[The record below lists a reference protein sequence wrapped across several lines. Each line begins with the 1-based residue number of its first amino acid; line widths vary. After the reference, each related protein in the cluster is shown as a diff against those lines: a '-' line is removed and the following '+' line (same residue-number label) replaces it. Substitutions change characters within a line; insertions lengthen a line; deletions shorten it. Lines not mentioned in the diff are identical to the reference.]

1 MGQGIEKLIQKT
13 RSINNKPQQHMARE
27 LSSYELARLAR
38 IAENNEVLQQLGVS
52 SAANA
57 IRSDAA
63 QANKRQKRPRA
74 TTKKKKKPEDLVP
87 TRFSERNEGRARVR
101 YSDDQTT
108 TNFDFFHGDVENV
121 VKAETMYGGGRAGG
135 KREKRERMELAP
147 SEFSLPENWKIYI
160 TKRKGGATRGR
171 QDRYYQPPE
180 STEWLRSLAEVYRW
194 MKDHAS
200 DTSSSSSSSSSSS
213 PTASSST
220 SSSSSSSSKSSSSPE
235 TNNSKKK
242 KQKTTKTK

>member
-1 MGQGIEKLIQKT
+1 MGLFRIPINSNQKHGQST
-13 RSINNKPQQHMARE
+13 TNTTTMARE

-194 MKDHAS
+194 MKDHAL
-200 DTSSSSSSSSSSS
+200 DTSSSS
-213 PTASSST
+213 PTAETST

>member
-1 MGQGIEKLIQKT
+1 
-13 RSINNKPQQHMARE
+13 MARE

-74 TTKKKKKPEDLVP
+74 TTKKKPEDLVP
-87 TRFSERNEGRARVR
+87 TRFSARNKGRARVR
-101 YSDDQTT
+101 YSDDQTTTT

-121 VKAETMYGGGRAGG
+121 VKAETMYGGGRAGR

-194 MKDHAS
+194 IKDHAS
-200 DTSSSSSSSSSSS
+200 DTSSSSSSSSS

-220 SSSSSSSSKSSSSPE
+220 SSSSSSSSSSTSSSSSPE

-242 KQKTTKTK
+242 KQKTTNTK

>member
-1 MGQGIEKLIQKT
+1 ML
-13 RSINNKPQQHMARE
+13 SHMARE

-74 TTKKKKKPEDLVP
+74 TTKKKPEDLVP
-87 TRFSERNEGRARVR
+87 TRFSARNKGRARVR
-101 YSDDQTT
+101 YSDDHTT

-121 VKAETMYGGGRAGG
+121 VKAETMYGGGRAGR

-160 TKRKGGATRGR
+160 TKRK
-171 QDRYYQPPE
+171 E
-180 STEWLRSLAEVYRW
+180 SALW
-194 MKDHAS
+194 KH
-200 DTSSSSSSSSSSS
+200 
-213 PTASSST
+213 
-220 SSSSSSSSKSSSSPE
+220 
-235 TNNSKKK
+235 
-242 KQKTTKTK
+242 